1 MVQNAKIVFSQLY
14 FGLGGL
20 GKGVLFGPLPISLI
34 PYFVPLF
41 RTPYFVPPLF
51 RTPSGQ
57 ISKLNVQN
65 RTPPGRFYLL
75 AIAIRK
81 DEDTFRKYQDILEFY
96 PYLQITLI

>member
-20 GKGVLFGPLPISLI
+20 GKGVLFGPLPISL
-34 PYFVPLF
+34 
-41 RTPYFVPPLF
+41 TPYFVPPLF

-75 AIAIRK
+75 AIAAVS
-81 DEDTFRKYQDILEFY
+81 EPVVT
-96 PYLQITLI
+96 

>member
-20 GKGVLFGPLPISLI
+20 GKGVLFGPLPISL
-34 PYFVPLF
+34 
-41 RTPYFVPPLF
+41 TPYFVPPLFRTPLF

-75 AIAIRK
+75 AIAALNGIK
-81 DEDTFRKYQDILEFY
+81 GIAVKNP
-96 PYLQITLI
+96 PY